1 MNPATAPT
9 SSVIPKILHQSPR
22 TSRDERRSAPIGPW
36 LSKTTTEGARLNFT
50 QSQVASGAVA
60 RAPRTPIRITAIC
73 PPPSVL
79 TAAITM
85 ATKPIQASRI
95 GTSTISQVS
104 STVPTTAGI
113 RLQARRQTAENVVG
127 RPRTASWRTAGT
139 AAYIRAVEITVAIR
153 ATSATELKAMS
164 SGTQSSARGSSSEP
178 SARIRSRW
186 SATAEYAIAAAVS
199 TKASAPPYAAAPTP
213 SNCLP

>member
-1 MNPATAPT
+1 M
-9 SSVIPKILHQSPR
+9 IPKIRHQSPR
-22 TSRDERRSAPIGPW
+22 TSPDERRMAPIGPW
-36 LSKTTTEGARLNFT
+36 FSKTTAEGARLNFT

-60 RAPRTPIRITAIC
+60 SAPRTPITVTAIC
-73 PPPSVL
+73 QPPLSVL
-79 TAAITM
+79 SVAITM
-85 ATKPIQASRI
+85 ATNPAQASRT

-104 STVPTTAGI
+104 RTVPMTAGS

-139 AAYIRAVEITVAIR
+139 AVYIRAVEIAAAIR
-153 ATSATELKAMS
+153 PTNATEPKATT
-164 SGTQSSARGSSSEP
+164 SGTQSSVRGSSSAP

-213 SNCLP
+213 SSCLP